1 MFSAT
6 YFTYDGTHSSV
17 FGLQMLDFNDESVT
31 ETTAFSPVL
40 TLNKTKASKRFFFGG
55 IYYDQAPQHTFS
67 VISATAISDT
77 ARKGILSWLV
87 GRNEFKKL
95 VIHQEDL
102 ENYWYN
108 CIFTNVDIIYING
121 VCHGFRLT
129 ATFDSP
135 YQYGEPSVFQ
145 TKLPKNVAG
154 LGLTVTNNSALPDQY
169 IYPTIEIKDVVSSE
183 ITIVNHEDY
192 GKVLKLTGLHTGDT
206 IIVDGE
212 LRTINSAQGY
222 KYLGGCNK
230 KWLRLKPGGTAILT
244 IGGECSDTGYV
255 KVTIPTYVMIGF

>member
-67 VISATAISDT
+67 VISATEVDDAKR
-77 ARKGILSWLV
+77 RKILSWLV
-87 GRNEFKKL
+87 GRNSFKKL
-95 VIHQEDL
+95 VIHQADL

-108 CIFTNVDIIYING
+108 CIFTNVDIIYIQG

-135 YQYGEPSVFQ
+135 YQYGQPRQ
-145 TKLPKNVAG
+145 NG
-154 LGLTVTNNSALPDQY
+154 
-169 IYPTIEIKDVVSSE
+169 VSGNCVRTM
-183 ITIVNHEDY
+183 IT
-192 GKVLKLTGLHTGDT
+192 
-206 IIVDGE
+206 
-212 LRTINSAQGY
+212 
-222 KYLGGCNK
+222 
-230 KWLRLKPGGTAILT
+230 GT
-244 IGGECSDTGYV
+244 CVS
-255 KVTIPTYVMIGF
+255 